1 MQKNHQ
7 ASQFAAMVFQR
18 GDILHSSLHE
28 TFSVLKKKCCIFCS
42 MAYIKMCFFPLG
54 EGNDLIDEDADKARA
69 YIVGR
74 YDRVS
79 LLI

>member
-1 MQKNHQ
+1 MIVVPVGSLSWCYKQGDFIQSSITLYFFLAGLHQ
-7 ASQFAAMVFQR
+7 MWF
-18 GDILHSSLHE
+18 
-28 TFSVLKKKCCIFCS
+28 FS
-42 MAYIKMCFFPLG
+42 LG

-79 LLI
+79 PFWLSHLY